1 MRGEHGELGFG
12 HKCQYRDCGK
22 CGADQHW
29 HDKAGQ
35 RMGVECRLSVEQG
48 ARPGAV
54 VSYDRKL
61 QELAARAELQRDLR
75 HHQQQQTTKTAV
87 AAAAAMVSAANGS
100 SSVLPSAPI
109 AATVVQ

>member
-12 HKCQYRDCGK
+12 HKCPYRDCGK

-75 HHQQQQTTKTAV
+75 HHQQQQQQQQTTKTTS
-87 AAAAAMVSAANGS
+87 AAAMVSATNGS
-100 SSVLPSAPI
+100 SAVLPSV